1 MDLLDLIGDV
11 IFYLVV
17 RFLMVKLI
25 KIKIVIL
32 I

>member
-1 MDLLDLIGDV
+1 MDLLDLIAEV

-17 RFLMVKLI
+17 RFPMVKLI